1 MFLFLGSLGIA
12 NICDIIKILIMLIII
27 SFKRLKK
34 KIEKT
39 MHFLSIFPNI
49 KKLLISGE
57 EMLMPAES
65 KENIT

>member
-1 MFLFLGSLGIA
+1 
-12 NICDIIKILIMLIII
+12 
-27 SFKRLKK
+27 
-34 KIEKT
+34 

-57 EMLMPAES
+57 EMLMPAEA